1 MVKTVAAVVGI
12 ASLTAAAAGG
22 ASAAGIMSMGVNPLD
37 RGSYLESRS
46 FENSMYSNTYEVL
59 HALSYA
65 QFLYPEQGGENIDL
79 GEILQNR
86 NPTEEKLTGL
96 SYKLSDLKKWAEID
110 DWNTM
115 TDDILICVKPNGS
128 PEYMYYDE
136 FEKKI
141 LDGELEFLGPSNR
154 AASYDEKMGYA
165 ENAEYAEDYMPLE
178 PEASGT
184 AGVDELS
191 KQGILACLK
200 NHDYAAYEL
209 SLIHI

>member
-1 MVKTVAAVVGI
+1 MKKKWYRNGMVKTVAAVVGI

-22 ASAAGIMSMGVNPLD
+22 TSAAGIMSMGVNPLD
-37 RGSYLESRS
+37 KGSYLESRKAL
-46 FENSMYSNTYEVL
+46 NEVCMIIL
-59 HALSYA
+59 IKCFMLWHIHN
-65 QFLYPEQGGENIDL
+65 FFIREQGGENIDL

-115 TDDILICVKPNGS
+115 TDDILICVKPDGS

-141 LDGELEFLGPSNR
+141 LDGELEFLAPSSNVV
-154 AASYDEKMGYA
+154 SYEEYE

-191 KQGILACLK
+191 KAGDFR
-200 NHDYAAYEL
+200 HV
-209 SLIHI
+209 